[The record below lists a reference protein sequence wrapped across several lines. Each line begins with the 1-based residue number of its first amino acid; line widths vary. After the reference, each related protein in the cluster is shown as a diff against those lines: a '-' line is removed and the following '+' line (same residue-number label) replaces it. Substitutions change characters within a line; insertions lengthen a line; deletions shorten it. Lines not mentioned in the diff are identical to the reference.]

1 MIFYTGNLW
10 QPASAIQESVKSCSC
25 HYSIQFWFESVLE
38 DPCRL
43 RKPRMA
49 PKDPCSPQSHQR
61 PCRKPQ
67 AKVQGLAMSDRLP
80 INNSLKGAVQLPT
93 HMGTLGCWVIPP
105 GPVCSSLC
113 NLIIIS
119 SLMKAMLMQVLV
131 WTPCQCE
138 LETNSESPLH
148 TIPLNLPPSSWITGA
163 HHNSQ
168 QSLESGYVRQ
178 AVHQTR
184 TGVFKVIW
192 PQTRA
197 MDKISLSTE
206 A

>member
-1 MIFYTGNLW
+1 
-10 QPASAIQESVKSCSC
+10 
-25 HYSIQFWFESVLE
+25 
-38 DPCRL
+38 
-43 RKPRMA
+43 
-49 PKDPCSPQSHQR
+49 
-61 PCRKPQ
+61 
-67 AKVQGLAMSDRLP
+67 MSDRLP

-131 WTPCQCE
+131 RTPCQCE

-148 TIPLNLPPSSWITGA
+148 TIPLNLPPSSWITGS

-168 QSLESGYVRQ
+168 IELTLIIE
-178 AVHQTR
+178 
-184 TGVFKVIW
+184 
-192 PQTRA
+192 
-197 MDKISLSTE
+197 ISQFEGPATPSNFLHNIVLCPSMQVGSTKRKFHGRKYL
-206 A
+206 